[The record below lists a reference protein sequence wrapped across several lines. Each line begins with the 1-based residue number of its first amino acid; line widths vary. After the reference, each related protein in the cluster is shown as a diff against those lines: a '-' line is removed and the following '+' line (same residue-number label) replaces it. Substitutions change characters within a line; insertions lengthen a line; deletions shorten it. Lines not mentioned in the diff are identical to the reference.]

1 MTKKEK
7 VKNFVKE
14 NKKEIIVY
22 SVYGVYGVFAGIGMA
37 HTFECI
43 HNRIT
48 LRKMQKNTD
57 MIDIPNLTVKDFG
70 KVGEKIVSYYDGL
83 LSKDAPIKS
92 WNVVIPTEEFKKK

>member
-7 VKNFVKE
+7 VKNFVKKH
-14 NKKEIIVY
+14 KKEIIIY
-22 SVYGVYGVFAGIGMA
+22 SVYGVFAGIGMS

-43 HNRIT
+43 QNRIT
-48 LRKMQKNTD
+48 LRKMQQNTD
-57 MIDIPNLTVKDFG
+57 IIDIPNLTIKDFG
-70 KVGEKIVSYYDGL
+70 KVGEKITSYYGGS

>member
-7 VKNFVKE
+7 VKNFVKKH
-14 NKKEIIVY
+14 KKEIIIY
-22 SVYGVYGVFAGIGMA
+22 SVYGVFAGIGMS

-43 HNRIT
+43 QNRIT

-57 MIDIPNLTVKDFG
+57 RIDIPNLTIKDFG
-70 KVGEKIVSYYDGL
+70 KVGETIMSHYDGL

-92 WNVVIPTEEFKKK
+92 WNLVIPTEEFKKK

>member
-14 NKKEIIVY
+14 HKKEIIIY
-22 SVYGVYGVFAGIGMA
+22 SVYGVFAGIGMA
-37 HTFECI
+37 HTFERTQT
-43 HNRIT
+43 RIT

-57 MIDIPNLTVKDFG
+57 IIDIPNLTIKDFG
-70 KVGEKIVSYYDGL
+70 KVGEKIVSHYDGL

>member
-14 NKKEIIVY
+14 HKKEIIVY
-22 SVYGVYGVFAGIGMA
+22 SVYGVFSGIGMA
-37 HTFECI
+37 HAFECI
-43 HNRIT
+43 QDMIT
-48 LRKMQKNTD
+48 LRKMRKNTD
-57 MIDIPNLTVKDFG
+57 VIDIPNLTIKDFG

>member
-14 NKKEIIVY
+14 HKKEIIIY
-22 SVYGVYGVFAGIGMA
+22 SVYGVFAGIGMS

-43 HNRIT
+43 QNRIAS
-48 LRKMQKNTD
+48 RKMQKNMD
-57 MIDIPNLTVKDFG
+57 MIDIPNLTIKDFG
-70 KVGEKIVSYYDGL
+70 KVGEKITSYYDGS

>member
-14 NKKEIIVY
+14 NKKEIIIY
-22 SVYGVYGVFAGIGMA
+22 SVYGVFAGIGMS
-37 HTFECI
+37 HRFECI
-43 HNRIT
+43 QNRIAS
-48 LRKMQKNTD
+48 RKMQKNMD
-57 MIDIPNLTVKDFG
+57 MIDIPNLTIKDFG
-70 KVGEKIVSYYDGL
+70 KVGEKIVSHYDGL

>member
-1 MTKKEK
+1 MAKKEK

-14 NKKEIIVY
+14 HKKEIIIY
-22 SVYGVYGVFAGIGMA
+22 SLYGVFAGIGMA

-43 HNRIT
+43 QNRIT
-48 LRKMQKNTD
+48 LRNMQKNMD
-57 MIDIPNLTVKDFG
+57 VIDIPNLTIKDFG
-70 KVGEKIVSYYDGL
+70 KVGETIISHYDGS

>member
-7 VKNFVKE
+7 VKDFVKKH
-14 NKKEIIVY
+14 KKEIIIY
-22 SVYGVYGVFAGIGMA
+22 SVYGVFAGIGMS

-43 HNRIT
+43 QNRIA
-48 LRKMQKNTD
+48 LRKMQKNMD
-57 MIDIPNLTVKDFG
+57 MIDIPNLTIKDFG

-83 LSKDAPIKS
+83 LSKDATVKS

>member
-7 VKNFVKE
+7 AKNFVKE

-22 SVYGVYGVFAGIGMA
+22 SVYGVFVGIGVS

-43 HNRIT
+43 RDMII
-48 LRKMQKNTD
+48 LRKMRKNAD
-57 MIDIPNLTVKDFG
+57 VIDIPNLTIKDFG

-92 WNVVIPTEEFKKK
+92 WNLVIPTEEFKKK

>member
-7 VKNFVKE
+7 VKNFVKKH
-14 NKKEIIVY
+14 KKEIIIY
-22 SVYGVYGVFAGIGMA
+22 SVYGVFAGIGMS

-43 HNRIT
+43 QNRIAS
-48 LRKMQKNTD
+48 RKMQKNMD
-57 MIDIPNLTVKDFG
+57 MIDIPNLTIKDFG
-70 KVGEKIVSYYDGL
+70 KVGEKITSYYDGS

>member
-14 NKKEIIVY
+14 NKKEIIIY
-22 SVYGVYGVFAGIGMA
+22 SVYGAFAGIGMSHA
-37 HTFECI
+37 FECI
-43 HNRIT
+43 QDMIA
-48 LRKMQKNTD
+48 LRKMRKNTD
-57 MIDIPNLTVKDFG
+57 RIDIPNLTIKDFG